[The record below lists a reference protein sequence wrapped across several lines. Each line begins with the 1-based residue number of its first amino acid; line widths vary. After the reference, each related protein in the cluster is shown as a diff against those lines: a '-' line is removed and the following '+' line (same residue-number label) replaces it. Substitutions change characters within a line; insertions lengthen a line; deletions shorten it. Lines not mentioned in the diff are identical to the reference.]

1 MFYMWEKK
9 VAAECFN
16 KNSILQQDSE
26 KSSHVSLPCIL
37 AAGYTFSDVLV
48 WMVIVAETV
57 ALMFQSAAI

>member
-1 MFYMWEKK
+1 M
-9 VAAECFN
+9 AAECFN